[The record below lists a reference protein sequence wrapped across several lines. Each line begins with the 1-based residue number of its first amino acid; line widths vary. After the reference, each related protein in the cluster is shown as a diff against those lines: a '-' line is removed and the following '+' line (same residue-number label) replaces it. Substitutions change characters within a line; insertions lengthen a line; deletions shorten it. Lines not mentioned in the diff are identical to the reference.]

1 MNRPTVPPVRR
12 RGDDPILDALADG
25 RGDGMLLARMERR
38 LRRVSWMPAP
48 TPWTPGAPWV
58 RRYARSLVLVTF
70 ALLAPGLVAL
80 SLLAVRWAKGRLHDE
95 VVAEAPLSPP
105 STATPPPP
113 ASPPPAASA
122 EAPPN
127 ALPAASAPPPPAPA
141 STPSAVPSARPA
153 PAATASTTAAPAA
166 PSGSSPPVP
175 AGPLFTPE
183 LDY

>member
-1 MNRPTVPPVRR
+1 MNRPTVPPVRQ
-12 RGDDPILDALADG
+12 RGDDPILDALAEG

-48 TPWTPGAPWV
+48 TPWTAGAPWT

-80 SLLAVRWAKGRLHDE
+80 SLVAVQWAKGQLRAE
-95 VVAEAPLSPP
+95 AVAEAPMAPP
-105 STATPPPP
+105 SAPVAP
-113 ASPPPAASA
+113 APGVPAP
-122 EAPPN
+122 AP
-127 ALPAASAPPPPAPA
+127 LPAASEAPA
-141 STPSAVPSARPA
+141 TSAPALPEPTPSATAAARPVPVPTPSSALPA
-153 PAATASTTAAPAA
+153 PPAAA